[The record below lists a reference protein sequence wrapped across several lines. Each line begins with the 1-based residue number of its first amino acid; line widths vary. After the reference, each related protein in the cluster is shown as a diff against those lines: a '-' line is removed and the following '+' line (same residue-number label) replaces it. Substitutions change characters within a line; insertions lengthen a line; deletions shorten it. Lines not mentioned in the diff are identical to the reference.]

1 MYLCCL
7 VIFITPYYVIRSQGH
22 IAHFCLSFLFILT
35 SIVEIIIIIVI
46 FIILSLTIR
55 PLFNLVPI
63 HVIFIILRDYA
74 ISTFLAIAAPTV
86 IA

>member
-7 VIFITPYYVIRSQGH
+7 VIFIIPYYVIRSQGH

-35 SIVEIIIIIVI
+35 PIVEIIIIVI